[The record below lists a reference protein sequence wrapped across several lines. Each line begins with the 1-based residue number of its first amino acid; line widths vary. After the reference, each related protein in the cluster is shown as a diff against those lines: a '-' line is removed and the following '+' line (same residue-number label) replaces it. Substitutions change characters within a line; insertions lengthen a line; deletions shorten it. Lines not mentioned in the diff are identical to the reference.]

1 MTTTPKRKESAPTRP
16 QPKRPAATRPDP
28 LEPRLRAALTLVA
41 VLLLLVGLSPA
52 SNWTWGANLFRYYPP
67 ALTLMACLGVG
78 LAIWLWP
85 AWTPGAAPAA
95 GAAPGAGG
103 PSALRR
109 PPIVAALAG
118 LGALAFYQAF
128 HAHSYLLGDGYE
140 IIRRLRQLGTPAPR
154 APLYNLLAPLVF
166 RAAGGLEPGREE
178 MAAGVI
184 SILLGVLAVATAAF
198 FLARMARRDAG
209 NALVCGTLLLVTP
222 ALQLFCGYVESYPPL
237 LAATLIFFAA
247 AFDRLTGGGIAGLVV
262 AALAVLAALLSHPFG
277 LTLLPALLYLIVY
290 RPGLMTSARL
300 WRAAVIGAAAAAA
313 AVALLA
319 LVFALNPGL
328 RADNQPLRFLAPQ
341 EQLHLGGRIA
351 RHLFEHRA
359 WSMKYG
365 VLSWPQL
372 ADVLNGAWLVGGVGL
387 LVVAALL
394 THPAGRRALLAPPA
408 LCALLALPG
417 VLLMRCALRTP
428 LGALRDWDLFAT
440 FGLGFSAIAGGA
452 AATGGARR
460 LFGPILMASLLLTLP
475 WLGIQ
480 VSPERSAH
488 RHFEAIEAT
497 PRPEPFIESGF
508 HGVMGDRFGGLG
520 NFDLAASAYRRSL
533 DAYPRFD
540 YAWRFGVGE
549 MHQNRYQSAA
559 DALQQALRLH
569 PDDRKALTELG
580 RAWNALR
587 RYDQADSVLARV
599 IELYPRDAG
608 AAMVYRART
617 HFGQGDAA
625 GGRRWIESARATL
638 PPGDVAWK
646 DLKAL
651 EDQLARGVPADTTAA
666 AGPPAGGR

>member
-1 MTTTPKRKESAPTRP
+1 MTTKPKRKESAPTRP
-16 QPKRPAATRPDP
+16 QPKRPPTTRPDP

-52 SNWTWGANLFRYYPP
+52 SNWTWGANLFRYYTP
-67 ALTLMACLGVG
+67 ALALMACLGVG
-78 LAIWLWP
+78 LAVCFWP
-85 AWTPGAAPAA
+85 AWTPAAAPAA
-95 GAAPGAGG
+95 DAARDAGG
-103 PSALRR
+103 TPALRR

-118 LGALAFYQAF
+118 LGALALYQAF
-128 HAHSYLLGDGYE
+128 HVQSYLLGDGYE
-140 IIRRLRQLGTPAPR
+140 VIRRLRQLSTPAPR
-154 APLYNLLAPLVF
+154 APLYNMLAPLVF

-178 MAAGVI
+178 LAAGVF
-184 SILLGVLAVATAAF
+184 STLLGVLAVAIAGF

-222 ALQLFCGYVESYPPL
+222 AQQLFCGYVESYPPL
-237 LAATLIFFAA
+237 VAATLIFFAA

-262 AALAVLAALLSHPFG
+262 ASLAGLAALLSHPFG

-300 WRAAVIGAAAAAA
+300 WRAALIGLGVAAAT
-313 AVALLA
+313 VALLA
-319 LVFALNPGL
+319 LIFALNPGL
-328 RADNQPLRFLAPQ
+328 RAVNQPLRFLAPQ
-341 EQLHLGGRIA
+341 EQLDLGGRIA
-351 RHLFEHRA
+351 RHLFEPRA
-359 WSMKYG
+359 WSSKYG
-365 VLSWPQL
+365 VLSWKQL

-440 FGLGFSAIAGGA
+440 FGLAFSAIAAGA

-480 VSPERSAH
+480 ISPERSAR
-488 RHFEAIEAT
+488 RHFEAIEAA

-508 HGVMGDRFGGLG
+508 HGVMGDRFGDLRD
-520 NFDLAASAYRRSL
+520 FDLAANAYRRSL
-533 DAYPRFD
+533 AAYPRFD
-540 YAWRFGVGE
+540 YAWRLGVVE
-549 MHQNRYQSAA
+549 MHRNRFQPAA
-559 DALQQALRLH
+559 DALEQALRLH
-569 PDDRKALTELG
+569 KDDREALTELG
-580 RAWNALR
+580 RAWNGLR

-599 IELYPRDAG
+599 IELYPRDSG
-608 AAMVYRART
+608 AAMIYRARA

-625 GGRRWIESARATL
+625 GGRRWLDTARATL
-638 PPGDVAWK
+638 APGDVAWK

-651 EDQLARGVPADTTAA
+651 EDELARGDRPDSTAA
-666 AGPPAGGR
+666 AGSPIGGR